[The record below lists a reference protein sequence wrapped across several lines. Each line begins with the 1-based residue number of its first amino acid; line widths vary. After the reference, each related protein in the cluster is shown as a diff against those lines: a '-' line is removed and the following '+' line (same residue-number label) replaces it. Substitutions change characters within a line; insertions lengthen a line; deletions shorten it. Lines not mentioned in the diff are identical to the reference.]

1 MLDVET
7 LGAALKLAKKGGGGG
22 GEGGAVIDDSKISP
36 STTWS
41 SQKIVDTLCPPFT
54 ASGSVVQCY
63 PVANYPLG
71 VKVAWEPH
79 QEGEGDPS
87 PDNIR
92 AISGMESVT
101 VTRCG
106 KNLMPY
112 TKPSESSYT
121 SNGVTFTWNDDGS
134 IHVSGTAV
142 GRADSNVM
150 YFKDFY
156 LPPGKYRMINP
167 GKPGILSQFVVKKA
181 DTGANYWYNSQL
193 IISIE
198 NGDVP
203 QYFYITVDDG
213 TTVDTT
219 IYAFLS
225 YGIEKPTDDDYAPYT
240 GTTATLTLPEI
251 IYGGTVDVGTEDS
264 ERTVDVISLAVA
276 DMDNGE
282 SFPGW
287 QNQSWITNYVENTN
301 QDTLFAMAADYLASN
316 ADGNKILRFNNFTV
330 YFVSSTFGYT
340 QSQLKEQYPNLVFQF
355 AFRRITP
362 ELFHPT
368 STQQILAISG
378 TNTLYADA
386 GNITVTG
393 VSDPGAAIATLQD
406 RLTALE
412 NNTLN

>member
-22 GEGGAVIDDSKISP
+22 GEGGSGAVIDDSKISS

-54 ASGSVVQCY
+54 TSGAMVQCT

-71 VKVAWEPH
+71 VKASWEPR
-79 QEGEGDPS
+79 QEGTGDPS
-87 PDNIR
+87 PENVRPIVGLD
-92 AISGMESVT
+92 SVQ

-106 KNLMPY
+106 KNLWNFELAPSGNSWAIPFLPQGNYVLSMLNVADWWTENANGKNWYLRNAENTAATATVSFVNTVVGERAYAALSVPY
-112 TKPSESSYT
+112 SGAFRLNTFIANVSSHIQ
-121 SNGVTFTWNDDGS
+121 DIQLEAGS
-134 IHVSGTAV
+134 IATA
-142 GRADSNVM
+142 
-150 YFKDFY
+150 
-156 LPPGKYRMINP
+156 
-167 GKPGILSQFVVKKA
+167 
-181 DTGANYWYNSQL
+181 
-193 IISIE
+193 
-198 NGDVP
+198 
-203 QYFYITVDDG
+203 
-213 TTVDTT
+213 
-219 IYAFLS
+219 
-225 YGIEKPTDDDYAPYT
+225 YAPYT
-240 GTTATLTLPEI
+240 GTTATLTLPGT

-276 DMDNGE
+276 DMDNSE

-316 ADGNKILRFNNFTV
+316 ADGNKNLRFNSYFSV
-330 YFVSSTFGYT
+330 YFVASDLGYT
-340 QSQLKEQYPNLVFQF
+340 QSKFKEQYPNLVFQF